1 MNISW
6 ISCWLLQCGPR
17 PIKYLLCFV
26 LHKTQLL
33 HTSSRCMNQSVVR
46 SRYKGNKCT
55 DCIIKPSNAFSI
67 FLWII
72 HDRTNK
78 KPKCTYSSYMSTLFL
93 ITIFIKCFDCLYIF
107 YSVVIFVYFDNNL
120 PYESDKILCSHH
132 LIYRVQER

>member
-1 MNISW
+1 LDISW
-6 ISCWLLQCGPR
+6 ISCWVLQYGPR

-33 HTSSRCMNQSVVR
+33 YMSSRCMNQSVVR

-72 HDRTNK
+72 HDRANK
-78 KPKCTYSSYMSTLFL
+78 KEQCMCTVVICSPDFLLLFSLNVL
-93 ITIFIKCFDCLYIF
+93 IVYIFSILSLYLYILIII
-107 YSVVIFVYFDNNL
+107 YLMRVIKFFVAT
-120 PYESDKILCSHH
+120 I
-132 LIYRVQER
+132 